1 MIIVGFVVNRSS
13 ILFEHQLS
21 ARYRL
26 TIREKSQSSTAVVL
40 GITYH
45 NPPAIGMYVD
55 AEQTIAR
62 PSEPLSFS
70 AITDAS
76 SGIICVFDK
85 NGVGFLLIYDPIADD
100 LCRRKQKDMHSNW
113 DGLSGIQSRMQRLS
127 VLELRPMESLSSPQQ
142 QKHQKMRLLMTAA
155 EEFERNSSGIR
166 SIGTYR
172 YPNRILSFR
181 LRDA

>member
-1 MIIVGFVVNRSS
+1 MRVVIAIVVCAVAMIIAGFVVNRSS

-21 ARYRL
+21 ARHRL

-45 NPPAIGMYVD
+45 NPPAIGMYAV

-62 PSEPLSFS
+62 TSEPLSFS

-76 SGIICVFDK
+76 SGIICVFDN

-100 LCRRKQKDMHSNW
+100 LW
-113 DGLSGIQSRMQRLS
+113 DSTGRSGGWHGSESSEWEARLAQL
-127 VLELRPMESLSSPQQ
+127 VDRNPTIPYTELPGHR
-142 QKHQKMRLLMTAA
+142 
-155 EEFERNSSGIR
+155 
-166 SIGTYR
+166 
-172 YPNRILSFR
+172 
-181 LRDA
+181 

>member
-1 MIIVGFVVNRSS
+1 MRIVIPIVACAVAMIIVGFVVNRSS

-100 LCRRKQKDMHSNW
+100 LW
-113 DGLSGIQSRMQRLS
+113 DSTGRSGGWHGSESSEWEARLAQL
-127 VLELRPMESLSSPQQ
+127 VARNPTIPYTELPGHR
-142 QKHQKMRLLMTAA
+142 
-155 EEFERNSSGIR
+155 
-166 SIGTYR
+166 
-172 YPNRILSFR
+172 
-181 LRDA
+181 